1 MTLSI
6 RIGITIIVITLALTL
21 PGASVTLTL
30 NNGVSASISGPDSVE
45 GSSTAAGQQIYATGS
60 IQTAVNAADPG
71 TDIFLKPKVYFE
83 NVLVDKS
90 VNIIGKG
97 PTQTIVD
104 GGHKDSVFTIGTI
117 DPTADVTL
125 ASMGIRNGYQIAGA
139 GVYNEAGYGGTGS
152 LTMKNCDVYRNDAE
166 IYGGGGITNV
176 GTMTIES
183 CNIYRN
189 TASTADGDNW
199 GGGIENGGTLDIKNS
214 NIYRNTAYYGGGIAN
229 VPGLSS
235 SRALIPGVITITNS
249 KIFGNTAIAD
259 AFGSGGY
266 GGGIAN
272 YYGDDPTSVKTD
284 LVSTAIYDNTAV
296 YGGGGIFN
304 WGGTVI
310 MDSGSSITKN
320 VAGNGGGIYNGDLYG
335 ASGYSPVVDMEGG
348 SISANTAKVD
358 SSGTMGYGGGI
369 YNDGYF
375 YGYNSGAILNLNGG
389 SITGNKA
396 TAPVQ
401 APGGGIYNN
410 RGTIL
415 PTIPTTSVTGNIPD
429 NSVSI

>member
-6 RIGITIIVITLALTL
+6 RIGITIIVIMLALTL

-60 IQTAVNAADPG
+60 IQAAVNAADPG

-104 GGHKDSVFTIGTI
+104 GGHKDSVFTFGTI

-139 GVYNEAGYGGTGS
+139 GVYNVAGYGGTGS

-189 TASTADGDNW
+189 TASTAGGDNW
-199 GGGIENGGTLDIKNS
+199 GGGIENGGILDIKNS
-214 NIYRNTAYYGGGIAN
+214 NIYRNTAYYGGGISN
-229 VPGLSS
+229 
-235 SRALIPGVITITNS
+235 IYGVMTITNS

-272 YYGDDPTSVKTD
+272 YLGDDATSVQTN
-284 LVSTAIYDNTAV
+284 LVNTAIYDNTAV
-296 YGGGGIFN
+296 NGGGGIFN
-304 WGGTVI
+304 WGGTI
-310 MDSGSSITKN
+310 NMHSGSITN
-320 VAGNGGGIYNGDLYG
+320 NIAGNGGAIYNGDLFG
-335 ASGYSPVVDMEGG
+335 MAGYSPVVNMYEGT
-348 SISANTAKVD
+348 ISSNTARADD
-358 SSGTMGYGGGI
+358 SGFTGYGGGI
-369 YNDGYF
+369 YNGFDFDGY
-375 YGYNSGAILNLNGG
+375 GSGAILNLNGG
-389 SITGNKA
+389 IITKNKA
-396 TAPVQ
+396 TAQVL
-401 APGGGIYNN
+401 APGGGVYNN
-410 RGTIL
+410 QGTITSPIL
-415 PTIPTTSVTGNIPD
+415 TTITGNIPD